1 MTKIAVIVGST
12 REGRVSDK
20 LAAWVAK
27 EVGAKADTE
36 VLDLRDYAL
45 PLFDEPMPPR
55 FNPNRT
61 PAAAVAKW
69 ANKVAEFDGYVV
81 VTAEYN
87 RSMPA
92 VLKNALD
99 SLANEMADKPVALVA
114 HGSTGGAQAVA
125 SLRIMLPGIG
135 AVTLPDALFFSD
147 SVGEAIDDAGVL
159 KAEFQEGPY
168 STQAQ
173 LTRQVN
179 SLIGYADALGA
190 VRHKG

>member
-1 MTKIAVIVGST
+1 MTKIAVIIGST

-27 EVGAKADTE
+27 EVGAKAETE
-36 VLDLRDYAL
+36 VLDLRDYTL
-45 PLFDEPMPPR
+45 PFFDEPMPQR
-55 FNPNRT
+55 YNPGRA
-61 PAAAVAKW
+61 PSAEVAKW
-69 ANKVAEFDGYVV
+69 ANKVGEFDGYVV

-135 AVTLPDALFFSD
+135 AVTLPNALFFSD

-168 STQAQ
+168 STQVQ
-173 LTRQVN
+173 LTGQVD
-179 SLIGYADALGA
+179 SLIKYADALGT
-190 VRHKG
+190 VRQG

>member
-1 MTKIAVIVGST
+1 MTKIAIIIGST
-12 REGRVSDK
+12 RQGRVSDK

-27 EVGAKADTE
+27 EVGAKAE
-36 VLDLRDYAL
+36 VELLDLRDYPL
-45 PLFDEPMPPR
+45 PFFDEPMPPR
-55 FNPNRT
+55 FNPSRT
-61 PAAAVAKW
+61 PSTEVAKW
-69 ANKVAEFDGYVV
+69 ADKVGEFDGYVV

-135 AVTLPDALFFSD
+135 AVTLPNALFFSD

-159 KAEFQEGPY
+159 RAEFQEEPY
-168 STQAQ
+168 SAQAQ
-173 LTRQVN
+173 LTGQVD
-179 SLIGYADALGA
+179 SLVAYAQALGT
-190 VRHKG
+190 VRKA

>member
-1 MTKIAVIVGST
+1 MTKIAVIIGST

-27 EVGAKADTE
+27 EVGAKAETE
-36 VLDLRDYAL
+36 VLDLRDYTL
-45 PLFDEPMPPR
+45 PFFDEPMPPR
-55 FNPNRT
+55 YNPGRA
-61 PAAAVAKW
+61 PSAEVAKW
-69 ANKVAEFDGYVV
+69 ANKVGEFDGYVV

-135 AVTLPDALFFSD
+135 AVTLPNALFFSD

-168 STQAQ
+168 STQVQ
-173 LTRQVN
+173 LTSQVD
-179 SLIGYADALGA
+179 SLIKYADALGT
-190 VRHKG
+190 VRQG